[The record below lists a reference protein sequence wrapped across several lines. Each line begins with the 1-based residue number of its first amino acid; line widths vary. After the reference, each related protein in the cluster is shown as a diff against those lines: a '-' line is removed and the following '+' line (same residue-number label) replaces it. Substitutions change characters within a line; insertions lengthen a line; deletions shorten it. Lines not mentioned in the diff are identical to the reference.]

1 MNEEQREEFLERL
14 CDTIVAGLPL
24 VELKNMVW
32 DKIYSEVIVLDESD
46 LELFAEDYGVE
57 MWPFP

>member
-57 MWPFP
+57 M

>member
-1 MNEEQREEFLERL
+1 MTEQKREEFLEKL
-14 CDTIVAGLPL
+14 CDTIVEEMPL
-24 VELKNMVW
+24 IELKNMVW

-57 MWPFP
+57 M

>member
-1 MNEEQREEFLERL
+1 MTEQQREEFLEKL
-14 CDTIVAGLPL
+14 CDTIVEEMPL
-24 VELKNMVW
+24 IELKNMVW

-57 MWPFP
+57 M